1 MTAPSAVLMK
11 NIAVIFAGGIG
22 TRMNSKAVPKQFLKL
37 YGKDIIIHTLE
48 HFEMHKDI
56 DGIVIACVEDWIP
69 YLNKI
74 LKKFDIT
81 KVKDVVPGGKTG
93 QESIFNGLVAAKER
107 YGEDSVVLIHDG
119 VRPLIEEKT
128 ITDCIASV
136 EEKGSAITVAPAI
149 ETIIR
154 VENDETI
161 KDVIER
167 SECLMARAPQAFK
180 LDEILEAHYTAQKEE
195 KYDFIDS
202 ASMMRYYGHTLS
214 IVKGPVENI
223 KITTPM
229 DYYTFRA
236 LYEAKEN
243 SQLFG
248 V

>member
-1 MTAPSAVLMK
+1 MK

-22 TRMNSKAVPKQFLKL
+22 KRMNSKAVPKQFLKL
-37 YGKDIIIHTLE
+37 HGKDIIIHTLE
-48 HFEMHKDI
+48 NFEMHKDI

-69 YLNKI
+69 YLKKI

-81 KVKDVVPGGKTG
+81 KVKDIVPGGKTG
-93 QESIFNGLVAAKER
+93 QESIYNGLAAAKER
-107 YGEDSVVLIHDG
+107 YGEEAVVLIHDG

-136 EEKGSAITVAPAI
+136 REKGSAITVAPAI

-154 VENDETI
+154 VEENETI

-180 LDEILEAHYTAQKEE
+180 LNEILAAHDQAQKEG

-202 ASMMRYYGHTLS
+202 ASLMRYYGHTLS
-214 IVKGPVENI
+214 IVEGPVENI

-229 DYYTFRA
+229 DFYTFRA

>member
-1 MTAPSAVLMK
+1 MNV
-11 NIAVIFAGGIG
+11 AVIFAGGIG

-48 HFEMHKDI
+48 HFELHNDI

-69 YLNKI
+69 YLKKI

-81 KVKDVVPGGKTG
+81 KVKDIVPGGETG
-93 QESIFNGLVAAKER
+93 QESIYNGLEAAQKR
-107 YGEDSVVLIHDG
+107 YGEDAIVLIHDG

-128 ITDCIASV
+128 ISDCIQSV
-136 EEKGSAITVAPAI
+136 KENGSAITVAPAI

-154 VENDETI
+154 VENGKTI

-167 SECLMARAPQAFK
+167 AECLMARAPQAFILK
-180 LDEILEAHYTAQKEE
+180 EILEAHHKAQEEE

-202 ASMMRYYGHTLS
+202 ASIMRYYGHTLS
-214 IVKGPVENI
+214 IVNGPVENI